1 MENLEQCPKI
11 RDEQL
16 LEIIRSLLR
25 NQNAVRLELTP
36 VRNNRGQT
44 SFHCRETAF
53 QILQLLGKRPLEN
66 ALENLL
72 VTYLEGLLDSF
83 LRVKRREALMLIPSA
98 G

>member
-1 MENLEQCPKI
+1 VENLQQCPKI

-16 LEIIRSLLR
+16 LEIIRGLLR

-44 SFHCRETAF
+44 SFHCREAAS
-53 QILQLLGKRPLEN
+53 QILQLPGKRRFEN
-66 ALENLL
+66 AVENLL

>member
-1 MENLEQCPKI
+1 VENLQQCPKI

-36 VRNNRGQT
+36 MRNNRGQT
-44 SFHCRETAF
+44 SLHCCETAS
-53 QILQLLGKRPLEN
+53 QILQLLGKRRFEN

-72 VTYLEGLLDSF
+72 VAYLEGLLDSF
-83 LRVKRREALMLIPSA
+83 LRVKCREALMLIPTA